1 MLMNGCID
9 IHEIFYADHPRGTPP
24 SGELNTRGVALA
36 QWAFYKKGL
45 SA

>member
-1 MLMNGCID
+1 MDALTFTKYFMQIIPG
-9 IHEIFYADHPRGTPP
+9 ETPP